1 MTLGRWEL
9 TAAGSLPLHA
19 EPADTRSHCLACAYL
34 MELHLSPRI
43 FSKQF
48 AQGTSSSWHKIS
60 SAPTA
65 ALHLK
70 QQ

>member
-1 MTLGRWEL
+1 MPFRALGRWEL
-9 TAAGSLPLHA
+9 RQQVPCRAAELQP
-19 EPADTRSHCLACAYL
+19 HCRVRAWLRK
-34 MELHLSPRI
+34 LHLSARI

-48 AQGTSSSWHKIS
+48 AQGTNSSWHKIS
-60 SAPTA
+60 SALTA